1 MRTTIVKSV
10 ISAGLLLAFAALSV
24 AQQPL
29 KKTELTIAD
38 REAWH
43 KVLQWP
49 AALEEQWQKSR
60 TDKKSEASGLSFYAL
75 GQKNYLVAIEVHESA
90 YQPRWVFM
98 YYSESGRVKTAPG
111 RLLKLKTYVRDN
123 KDTGTVSAT
132 LATEVE
138 GIVTFDD
145 ARKQLV
151 LYTKGRGTAD
161 CGALVRYRILPART
175 IPAEGRAHGCYHD
188 YSLGVTD
195 PLRWKKIERL

>member
-1 MRTTIVKSV
+1 MKMSIVKSV
-10 ISAGLLLAFAALSV
+10 ISSGLLLVLAAICMG
-24 AQQPL
+24 QQPL

-38 REAWH
+38 REAWR

-49 AALEEQWQKSR
+49 AELEEQWQKSR
-60 TDKKSEASGLSFYAL
+60 TDKRSEASGLEFFDL
-75 GQKNYLVAIEVHESA
+75 GQGNYLVAIEVQESA
-90 YQPRWVFM
+90 YQPRYVFM
-98 YYSESGRVKTAPG
+98 YHSESGRVKTVPG

-123 KDTGTVSAT
+123 KETGTVSSK

-151 LYTKGRGTAD
+151 LFTKGRGTAD

-175 IPAEGRAHGCYHD
+175 IPAEGRAHGCYND
-188 YSLGVTD
+188 YVLGVTD
-195 PLRWKKIERL
+195 PLRWRKIKPL

>member
-1 MRTTIVKSV
+1 MKTLIGCVVLTLFSSV
-10 ISAGLLLAFAALSV
+10 CFAQA
-24 AQQPL
+24 PL
-29 KKTELTIAD
+29 KKTDLNITD

-60 TDKKSEASGLSFYAL
+60 TDKKSEASGLAFHAL
-75 GQKNYLVAIEVHESA
+75 GQGNYLVVIEVHESA
-90 YQPRWVFM
+90 YQPRYVFM
-98 YYSESGRVKTAPG
+98 YYSESGRVKSAPG

-123 KDTGTVSAT
+123 KDTGTVSAK
-132 LATEVE
+132 LETEVE

-151 LYTKGRGTAD
+151 LLTKGRGTAD

-175 IPAEGRAHGCYHD
+175 IPAEARAHGCYND

-195 PLRWKKIERL
+195 PLRWRKVERL